1 MSGCALQQR
10 AVLLLTLR
18 LGPCVLTVAAHVQYM
33 RPLAWSHV
41 LLALCQGQSMVNI
54 RFTLHSIHRTT
65 QTNTHIH
72 THTHISI
79 RLSLSLFHH
88 QFM

>member
-41 LLALCQGQSMVNI
+41 HSLPCVKVNPW
-54 RFTLHSIHRTT
+54 
-65 QTNTHIH
+65 
-72 THTHISI
+72 
-79 RLSLSLFHH
+79 
-88 QFM
+88 